1 MISTEQINR
10 TVALQKAA
18 NDIAKPDWLSN
29 APNYLRAAKMETVE
43 AIDHL
48 CSWKWWKANKPDY
61 HNAAM
66 EMVDAL
72 HFIISE
78 ELVRFKGDM
87 QAVTSLL
94 VVHFNVPID
103 YKAIEAMSAEDA
115 NKVLDQMDVDFSMGN
130 INYPRFFVA
139 CVFLGLKPKQLLIWY
154 CGKNALNNFRQ
165 ANGYKSGKYI
175 KNWFGNEDNDYLI
188 QIIEALSDDEK
199 DDGYQIIHER
209 LSTKYQEALTF
220 EKDRQA

>member
-1 MISTEQINR
+1 MISIEQISR
-10 TVALQKAA
+10 TVSLQKAA

-29 APNYLRAAKMETVE
+29 PPNYLRAAKMETVE

-78 ELVRFKGDM
+78 ELVRFKGDLE
-87 QAVTSLL
+87 AVSQLL
-94 VVHFNVPID
+94 AVYFNMPID
-103 YKAIEAMSAEDA
+103 YDAIAKMSPEDA
-115 NKVLDQMDVDFSMGN
+115 NKVLDSMDADFTLGN
-130 INYPRFFVA
+130 INYPRFFIA
-139 CVFLGLKPKQLLIWY
+139 CVFLGLKPDQLLSWY

-165 ANGYKSGKYI
+165 ANGYKTGEYI
-175 KNWFGNEDNDYLI
+175 KNWFGDEDNDYLME
-188 QIIEALSDDEK
+188 IIETLEFEEQEIEELLAL
-199 DDGYQIIHER
+199 
-209 LSTKYQEALTF
+209 
-220 EKDRQA
+220 

>member
-1 MISTEQINR
+1 MISAEQIGR
-10 TVALQKAA
+10 TVALQKTA
-18 NDIAKPDWLSN
+18 NDIAKPNWLTD

-78 ELVRFKGDM
+78 ELVRFKGDTE
-87 QAVTSLL
+87 AVTRLL
-94 VVHFNVPID
+94 TVYFNMPID
-103 YKAIEAMSAEDA
+103 YQAISEMSPEDA
-115 NKVLDQMDVDFSMGN
+115 NKVLDTMDMDFTSGN

-139 CVFLGLKPKQLLIWY
+139 CVFLGLHPDQLLNWY

-165 ANGYKSGKYI
+165 ANGYKSGEYLKD
-175 KNWFGNEDNDYLI
+175 WFGNEDNDYLI
-188 QIIEALSDDEK
+188 EIIQALTPAEK
-199 DDGYQIIHER
+199 VDGYDVIYER
-209 LSTKYQEALTF
+209 LASKYKQALAHAA
-220 EKDRQA
+220 Q

>member
-1 MISTEQINR
+1 MISTEQISR

-18 NDIAKPDWLSN
+18 NDIAKPDWLTN

-78 ELVRFKGDM
+78 ELVRFKGDK
-87 QAVTSLL
+87 QAVTNLL
-94 VVHFNVPID
+94 VVHFNMPID
-103 YKAIEAMSAEDA
+103 YQAIDAMSPEDA
-115 NKVLDQMDVDFSMGN
+115 NNVLDTMDVDFTMGN
-130 INYPRFFVA
+130 INYPRFFIA
-139 CVFLGLKPKQLLIWY
+139 CVFLGLKPDQLLNWY

-165 ANGYKSGKYI
+165 ANGYKSGEYI
-175 KNWFGNEDNDYLI
+175 KRWFGKEDNDYLI
-188 QIIEALSDDEK
+188 QIIESLSAEERSDS
-199 DDGYQIIHER
+199 YHVIYER
-209 LSTKYQEALTF
+209 LTAKYKEALAF
-220 EKDRQA
+220 VAKAK

>member
-1 MISTEQINR
+1 MISPEQIRR
-10 TVALQKAA
+10 TVDLQKTA
-18 NDIAKPDWLSN
+18 NDIAKPDWLSK

-78 ELVRFKGDM
+78 ELVRFKGDTE
-87 QAVTSLL
+87 AVTHLL
-94 VVHFNVPID
+94 TVYFNMPID
-103 YKAIEAMSAEDA
+103 YDAISEMSAEDA
-115 NKVLDQMDVDFSMGN
+115 NQVLDAMDVDFTTGN

-139 CVFLGLKPKQLLIWY
+139 CVFLGLKPDELLKWY
-154 CGKNALNNFRQ
+154 GGKNALNNFRQ
-165 ANGYKSGKYI
+165 ANGYKTGEYV

-188 QIIEALSDDEK
+188 EIIEALNDDEK
-199 DDGYQIIHER
+199 SDSYQVIFER
-209 LSTKYQEALTF
+209 LGTKYKEAL
-220 EKDRQA
+220 AHASA

>member
-1 MISTEQINR
+1 MISIEQISR

-18 NDIAKPDWLSN
+18 NDIAKSDWLSD

-78 ELVRFKGDM
+78 ELVRFKGDTT
-87 QAVTSLL
+87 AVSNLL
-94 VVHFNVPID
+94 VVHFNMPID
-103 YKAIEAMSAEDA
+103 YEAIAAMSAEDA
-115 NKVLDQMDVDFSMGN
+115 NKVLDTMDVDFTTGN

-139 CVFLGLKPKQLLIWY
+139 CVFLGLKPDQLLNWY
-154 CGKNALNNFRQ
+154 GGKNALNNFRQ
-165 ANGYKSGKYI
+165 ANGYKSGEYI
-175 KNWFGNEDNDYLI
+175 KNWFGKEDNDFLI
-188 QIIEALSDDEK
+188 EIIEALTPAEK
-199 DDGYQIIHER
+199 NDSYEVIYER
-209 LSTKYQEALTF
+209 LGIKYQEAVAF
-220 EKDRQA
+220 AAKN

>member
-1 MISTEQINR
+1 MISIEQLRR
-10 TVALQKAA
+10 TVELQKAA
-18 NDIAKPDWLSN
+18 NDIAKGGWLEN
-29 APNYLRAAKMETVE
+29 PPNYLRAAKMETVE

-78 ELVRFKGDM
+78 ELVRFKGDIE
-87 QAVTSLL
+87 AVASLL
-94 VVHFNVPID
+94 HCYFNMPID
-103 YKAIEAMSAEDA
+103 YDAIAAMSAEDA
-115 NKVLDQMDVDFSMGN
+115 NKILDSMDVDFTTGN
-130 INYPRFFVA
+130 IHYPRFFVA
-139 CVFLGLKPKQLLIWY
+139 CVFLGLKPEQLLHWY

-165 ANGYKSGKYI
+165 ANGYKTGEYV

-188 QIIEALSDDEK
+188 EIIEALNEDEK
-199 DDGYQIIHER
+199 QDSYEVIYQR
-209 LSTKYQEALTF
+209 LGEKYQQAL
-220 EKDRQA
+220 QHHANVG

>member
-1 MISTEQINR
+1 MISTEQISR
-10 TVALQKAA
+10 TVALQKTA
-18 NDIAKPDWLSN
+18 NDIAKPDWLSD

-78 ELVRFKGDM
+78 ELVRFKGDTD
-87 QAVTSLL
+87 AVTRLL
-94 VVHFNVPID
+94 SVHFNMPID
-103 YKAIEAMSAEDA
+103 YPAISSMTAEDA
-115 NKVLDQMDVDFSMGN
+115 NKVLDTMDVDFTTGN

-139 CVFLGLKPKQLLIWY
+139 CVFLGLKPEQLLHWY

-165 ANGYKSGKYI
+165 ANGYKTGEYV

-188 QIIEALSDDEK
+188 EIIEALKPEEK
-199 DDGYQIIHER
+199 DDSYQVIYER
-209 LSTKYQEALTF
+209 LANKYQEALAHA
-220 EKDRQA
+220 KL

>member
-1 MISTEQINR
+1 MISFEQIHR
-10 TVALQKAA
+10 TVVLQKAA
-18 NDIAKPDWLSN
+18 NDIAKPDWLN
-29 APNYLRAAKMETVE
+29 DAPNYLRAAKMETVE

-78 ELVRFKGDM
+78 ELVRFKGD
-87 QAVTSLL
+87 QEAVSSLL
-94 VVHFNVPID
+94 TVYFNMPID
-103 YKAIEAMSAEDA
+103 YAAIKQMSAEDA
-115 NKVLDQMDVDFSMGN
+115 NKVLDTMDMDFTSGN
-130 INYPRFFVA
+130 INYPRFFIA
-139 CVFLGLKPKQLLIWY
+139 CVFLGLSPEQLLQWY

-165 ANGYKSGKYI
+165 ANGYKSGEYI

-188 QIIEALSDDEK
+188 KVIEELSDTEK
-199 DDGYQIIHER
+199 QDSYQIIYER
-209 LSTKYQEALTF
+209 LALIYKEA
-220 EKDRQA
+220 QAHAQQN

>member
-1 MISTEQINR
+1 MISTEKISR

-78 ELVRFKGDM
+78 ELVRFKGDTT
-87 QAVTSLL
+87 AVTRLL
-94 VVHFNVPID
+94 SVHFNMPID
-103 YKAIEAMSAEDA
+103 YDAIANMNAEDA
-115 NKVLDQMDVDFSMGN
+115 NKVLDSMDVDFTTGN

-139 CVFLGLKPKQLLIWY
+139 CVFLGLKPEELLNWY

-165 ANGYKSGKYI
+165 ANGYKTGEYI
-175 KNWFGNEDNDYLI
+175 KDWFGNEDNDYLI
-188 QIIEALSDDEK
+188 QIIEALCETEK
-199 DDGYQIIHER
+199 ENSYDVIYQR
-209 LSTKYQEALTF
+209 LELKYQEA
-220 EKDRQA
+220 KAHAN

>member
-1 MISTEQINR
+1 MISQAQISR
-10 TVALQKAA
+10 TVLLQKAA
-18 NDIAKPDWLSN
+18 NDIAKSDWLEN
-29 APNYLRAAKMETVE
+29 PPNYLRAAKMETVE

-78 ELVRFKGDM
+78 ELVRFKGDS
-87 QAVTSLL
+87 QAVTDLL
-94 VVHFNVPID
+94 LAYFNMPID
-103 YKAIEAMSAEDA
+103 YAAIQKMTPEDA
-115 NKVLDQMDVDFSMGN
+115 NKVLDSMDVDFTTGN

-139 CVFLGLKPKQLLIWY
+139 CVFLGLTPEELLNWY

-165 ANGYKSGKYI
+165 ANGYKSGEYI

-188 QIIEALSDDEK
+188 KIIEGLSEDEKNNSYDIIYSRLSD
-199 DDGYQIIHER
+199 
-209 LSTKYQEALTF
+209 TYQEALQYA
-220 EKDRQA
+220 KNAR

>member
-1 MISTEQINR
+1 MISIEQISR

-18 NDIAKPDWLSN
+18 NDIAKADWLSN
-29 APNYLRAAKMETVE
+29 SPNYLRAAKMETVE

-78 ELVRFKGDM
+78 ELVRFKGD
-87 QAVTSLL
+87 QEAVTQLL
-94 VVHFNVPID
+94 FTYFNMPID
-103 YKAIEAMSAEDA
+103 YDAIEKMTPEDA
-115 NKVLDQMDVDFSMGN
+115 NQILDKMDVDFTLGN
-130 INYPRFFVA
+130 IHYPRFFVA
-139 CVFLGLKPKQLLIWY
+139 CVFLGLKPDQLLSWY

-165 ANGYKSGKYI
+165 ANGYKTGEYV
-175 KNWFGNEDNDYLI
+175 KNWFGKEDNDFLI
-188 QIIEALSDDEK
+188 EIIEALNEAEQQDS
-199 DDGYQIIHER
+199 YAIIYAR
-209 LSTKYQEALTF
+209 LSDKYNEAL
-220 EKDRQA
+220 AHHNA

>member
-1 MISTEQINR
+1 MIKIEQLQR
-10 TVALQKAA
+10 TVELQKTA
-18 NDIAKPDWLSN
+18 NDIAKSDWLTN
-29 APNYLRAAKMETVE
+29 PPNYLRAAKMETIE

-78 ELVRFKGDM
+78 ELVRFNGNIESV
-87 QAVTSLL
+87 ANLL
-94 VVHFNVPID
+94 ACYFNMPIN
-103 YKAIEAMSAEDA
+103 YGEIESMTAEDA
-115 NKVLDQMDVDFSMGN
+115 NVVLDSMAVDFTTGN
-130 INYPRFFVA
+130 INYQRFFVA
-139 CVFLGLKPKQLLIWY
+139 CVFLGLKPDELINWY

-165 ANGYKSGKYI
+165 ANGYKTGEYV

-188 QIIEALSDDEK
+188 EIIESLNDEQKADSYLIIYEKLGEVYKKAL
-199 DDGYQIIHER
+199 
-209 LSTKYQEALTF
+209 A
-220 EKDRQA
+220 QAKSN